1 MARGSTTQNLFLQ
14 VGGSASGLQQ
24 AAKVAKIS
32 MTEIGAGAANMQ
44 QVVADNFKKLG
55 GGDLVQSA
63 RQLEAS
69 YRQAFANIRANAEST
84 LSRPM
89 SAASIVTGNVQAAE
103 QQLATARNTAQVYR
117 DMADAQ
123 VRYVTTSATVTAADR
138 ELAVVLETQAL
149 ASKESVVGMEQQVL
163 VLKRLQGALGPAAD
177 AGNEVAASHT
187 RMGASGLI
195 AEHVIRSF
203 SDSIAAGQSP
213 VRALTMEMGRVTEA
227 MTLFAA
233 QSGKS
238 EGAMGKF
245 ANFMGG
251 PWGLA
256 ISVGV
261 AALIPL
267 AEHLFSTGE
276 ASDTVKGKTL
286 SLVDALSAEKFG
298 TEAATKAIKD
308 YNDEKQRQQD
318 NDSNEARRA
327 IASARQ
333 RIAEATTRRDQFNRQ
348 ANTLAAAPVP
358 LDESAQAT
366 RAATISALRGKAN
379 EQQSLINDSQSAIRK
394 NEISEATEVA
404 KAAADP
410 IEAIRQKYLHMAD
423 AAREAA
429 QSNDKLAA
437 ALAGVLSKY
446 AIQEAAEIKVAQAK
460 KAAER
465 TAANDN
471 RQSGRQIDI
480 AQAEDIVHGIGGR
493 ITSTY
498 RSTAEQQVL
507 YDRYKAGKGPL
518 AAKPG
523 TSMHESGQALDI
535 AKSAGMTLAKIV
547 EAFAQQGV
555 HLTER
560 LEEGDHFHVAWGPK
574 GPSADTLARRQQSAT
589 RKDANDDRAFQN
601 QLREANSSYL
611 EAMLGLSTTTE
622 ERYQVSIA
630 RLRSDLDGRDKALD
644 DQVKA
649 GSLSEQE
656 ALQLKV
662 VYGMTEQLQEQ
673 RAKREQMTA
682 LLDQQLAATRTQI
695 QSDLTLLDL
704 QQRGAIGRK
713 DQYSLAKQA
722 LAKQQEDTRAGI
734 SQRINNAAQDPEDA
748 ARAVQESQNLPAIEA
763 QQRANLDKQ
772 YQSPLDQYRDRL
784 KANVGDMGDALQ
796 GLEITGLNSL
806 EDNLVGIAD
815 KSETAS
821 QAVRKMVASMLME
834 MAKLAVEKGILSIFS
849 LGLKDGGLASGG
861 ASGFADGGLP
871 GFAGGASPSILNGVI
886 RGRGTGRSDSILALV
901 GGRKLIR
908 VSNGEGIANERA
920 VKQWWPV
927 IDQMNKGTFRGFA
940 DGGLPSDLRQADLS
954 PTDIRTLSA
963 PRAASPPP
971 HILVQVEE
979 GALFRPVVSDISARH
994 AQAAIIGGAR
1004 QAAEDRHDDAY
1015 SAIPQ

>member
-1 MARGSTTQNLFLQ
+1 MARGTTTQNLFLQ

-24 AAKVAKIS
+24 AAKVAKVS
-32 MTEIGAGAANMQ
+32 LAEIGAGAANMQ

-84 LSRPM
+84 LSKPM
-89 SAASIVTGNVQAAE
+89 SAASVVTGNVQAAE

-123 VRYVTTSATVTAADR
+123 MRYVTTSATVTTADR

-163 VLKRLQGALGPAAD
+163 VLKRLQGALGPVAD
-177 AGNEVAASHT
+177 ASEEVAASHT
-187 RMGASGLI
+187 RMGASGMI
-195 AEHVIRSF
+195 AEHVVRSF

-213 VRALTMEMGRVTEA
+213 VRALTMEMGRITEA
-227 MTLFAA
+227 MTLYAA
-233 QSGKS
+233 TTNATG
-238 EGAMGKF
+238 GAMGKF
-245 ANFMGG
+245 ATFMGG

-267 AEHLFSTGE
+267 AEHLFSAGE
-276 ASDTVKGKTL
+276 ASDTLKGKTL

-298 TEAATKAIKD
+298 TEAATKAIRD
-308 YNDEKQRQQD
+308 YNDEKKRQQD

-333 RIAEATTRRDQFNRQ
+333 RIAEATGRRDQFKQQ

-379 EQQSLINDSQSAIRK
+379 EQQSLINDSQAAIR
-394 NEISEATEVA
+394 NSEIAEAAEAA

-410 IEAIRQKYLHMAD
+410 IEAIRQKYKHLAD
-423 AAREAA
+423 AASEAA

-480 AQAEDIVHGIGGR
+480 GQAEDIVHGIGGR

-555 HLTER
+555 HLSER
-560 LEEGDHFHVAWGPK
+560 LDEGDHYHVAWGPK

-601 QLREANSSYL
+601 QLREANNSYL

-622 ERYQVSIA
+622 ERYQVSVA

-713 DQYSLAKQA
+713 DQYSLAQQA

-734 SQRINNAAQDPEDA
+734 SQRINNAAQDPDDA

-763 QQRANLDKQ
+763 QQRTNLAKQ
-772 YQSPLDQYRDRL
+772 YQSPLDQYHDRL

-796 GLEITGLNSL
+796 GLEVTGLNSL

-834 MAKLAVEKGILSIFS
+834 MAKLAVEKGILSLFS
-849 LGLKDGGLASGG
+849 FGLKDGGLTSGK
-861 ASGFADGGLP
+861 ASGFANGGIP
-871 GFAGGASPSILNGVI
+871 GFATGASATVLNGVI
-886 RGRGTGRSDSILALV
+886 RGPGSGRSDSILALA
-901 GGRKLIR
+901 GRKLIR

-920 VKQWWPV
+920 VKQWWPI

-954 PTDIRTLSA
+954 PSDIRTLSA
-963 PRAASPPP
+963 PRMSASPA